1 MTIEYKHDGR
11 FILNMQ
17 ESSNY
22 NDIWAKG
29 LSDHPN
35 FDFFPRLIFSII
47 FNFNPTL
54 IFQLSPQYST
64 PSQLL
69 FYRTVHI
76 CISSLVIS
84 LVIDTQNDGQALNR

>member
-17 ESSNY
+17 SLLIRMIFELKGCQIIPILISSP
-22 NDIWAKG
+22 D
-29 LSDHPN
+29 S
-35 FDFFPRLIFSII
+35 FFSII

-64 PSQLL
+64 PPP
-69 FYRTVHI
+69 HI